1 MSNKNP
7 PLLLLNHMIY
17 YIGVW
22 DANFS
27 VKENLPVFSS
37 LAFPE
42 ITCIHELDFKAKHG
56 LPITHSG
63 SKILG
68 QIFSFLVRPLSI
80 F

>member
-1 MSNKNP
+1 MSNKS
-7 PLLLLNHMIY
+7 PLSLPLNHMIN

-22 DANFS
+22 DAYFS

-37 LAFPE
+37 LAFSG
-42 ITCIHELDFKAKHG
+42 ITCIHELDFEAKHG

-68 QIFSFLVRPLSI
+68 QIFAF
-80 F
+80 